1 MLSLKSFNLSQ
12 IGVIGL
18 SQESVM
24 LLAGGLGV
32 ELVSTD
38 KVIESVEVLLLF
50 TGKGLPSFV
59 ELPSQ
64 PLVVG

>member
-1 MLSLKSFNLSQ
+1 
-12 IGVIGL
+12 
-18 SQESVM
+18 M